1 MKLKN
6 YTELFACPDCKG
18 DIKNIDIDHQLLG
31 FFCEICKLIYPVKE
45 KIFILLS
52 KSARNYTL
60 EYDLVESIKKK
71 SLNHPTEQLKQYINN
86 TLSLLDSSKDVK
98 SWEWEDEEFWSK
110 EYKKEKEI
118 ILQKNWNDR
127 IWQRE
132 VLVKDLLD
140 KTKLNGKTILD
151 VGCGEGQNFKSL
163 FVDHCDESTLYIAS
177 DISLAGLKLNR
188 LRNKHKNSLYVLC
201 SADKLP
207 FHREKIDI
215 LCYFGI
221 LHHTERKA
229 GTITQ
234 DSELMKKNGHI
245 LIVPYNKVKS
255 LEDLSMN
262 EVTEIMKLS
271 QESMKIMRQVMKP
284 EGFNLGLNQ
293 GKAAGAGIDEHLHF
307 HIVPRWKGD
316 NNFMPATGN
325 TKVIVQA
332 LEDTYDML
340 LPEYNKIK

>member
-1 MKLKN
+1 MKFMWAPWRMDYVSSPKSR
-6 YTELFACPDCKG
+6 
-18 DIKNIDIDHQLLG
+18 KNIFL
-31 FFCEICKLIYPVKE
+31 E
-45 KIFILLS
+45 KMNSDNDRDSLVLFRGKYSFILM
-52 KSARNYTL
+52 N
-60 EYDLVESIKKK
+60 
-71 SLNHPTEQLKQYINN
+71 
-86 TLSLLDSSKDVK
+86 
-98 SWEWEDEEFWSK
+98 
-110 EYKKEKEI
+110 
-118 ILQKNWNDR
+118 
-127 IWQRE
+127 
-132 VLVKDLLD
+132 
-140 KTKLNGKTILD
+140 
-151 VGCGEGQNFKSL
+151 
-163 FVDHCDESTLYIAS
+163 LYPY
-177 DISLAGLKLNR
+177 N
-188 LRNKHKNSLYVLC
+188 
-201 SADKLP
+201 
-207 FHREKIDI
+207 
-215 LCYFGI
+215 
-221 LHHTERKA
+221 
-229 GTITQ
+229 
-234 DSELMKKNGHI
+234 NGHI